1 MWPGVPSVDH
11 VTLDYEGD
19 IPLYRQLADLL
30 RGQIKS
36 GAIPPRRPI
45 PSKRYLTETYGV
57 SAGTVERALD
67 VLKADGMLK
76 TVMGRGLYVTDRSEW
91 KAGG

>member
-1 MWPGVPSVDH
+1 MWPWVLSVHH

-30 RGQIKS
+30 RGQIES

-45 PSKRYLTETYGV
+45 PSQKTLQPTHSV
-57 SAGTVERALD
+57 SAGTVERALG
-67 VLKADGMLK
+67 VLKAEGYLR
-76 TVMGRGLYVTDRSEW
+76 TVMGKGLYVIPEDERH
-91 KAGG
+91 AP